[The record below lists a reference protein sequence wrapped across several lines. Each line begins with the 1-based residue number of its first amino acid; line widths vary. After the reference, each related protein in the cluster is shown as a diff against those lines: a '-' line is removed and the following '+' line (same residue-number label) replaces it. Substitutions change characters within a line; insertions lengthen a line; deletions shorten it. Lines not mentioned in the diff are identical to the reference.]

1 MRRGRCLE
9 ETKLSVMTPN
19 SGIPN
24 RDAELVRLIAA
35 GDERAFEELVGKHQ
49 RLVLNIIYRYVGDRS
64 AADDIAQEVFCILWH
79 KAGSFKGGSKFTTWL
94 YRVVANQC
102 LQFHRKYKP
111 DVVSLDGIAAGG
123 QLPEALQVC
132 DDSARA
138 GRIAAV
144 KQAVAELP
152 ERQRLA
158 LVLSHIE
165 GMSYREVAEIM
176 GLTASSVDS
185 LIVRAK
191 ENLRG
196 KLRTRG

>member
-1 MRRGRCLE
+1 ME
-9 ETKLSVMTPN
+9 ELTLLPERD
-19 SGIPN
+19 PD
-24 RDAELVRLIAA
+24 RDAGLVRRVAN
-35 GDERAFEELVGKHQ
+35 GDEAAFEELVRKYQHP
-49 RLVLNIIYRYVGDRS
+49 VLNTIHRYVGEYDV
-64 AADDIAQEVFCILWH
+64 ADDIAQEVFVILWN
-79 KAGSFKGGSKFTTWL
+79 KAGTFKGNSKFSTWL

-102 LQFHRKYKP
+102 LQFRRKNKAE
-111 DVVSLDGIAAGG
+111 VVSLDGIAAGG

-144 KQAVAELP
+144 KQAVAGLP

-158 LVLSHIE
+158 LVLSRIE
-165 GMSYREVAEIM
+165 GMSYREIAEIM
-176 GLTASSVDS
+176 GGTASSVDS

-196 KLRTRG
+196 KLRPRG

>member
-1 MRRGRCLE
+1 
-9 ETKLSVMTPN
+9 MTLLPE
-19 SGIPN
+19 
-24 RDAELVRLIAA
+24 RDPDCDAGLVRRVAN
-35 GDERAFEELVGKHQ
+35 GDEAAFEKLVRKYQHA
-49 RLVLNIIYRYVGDRS
+49 VLNTIHRYVGDYD
-64 AADDIAQEVFCILWH
+64 AAEDIAQEVFVILWN
-79 KAGSFKGGSKFTTWL
+79 KAWTFKGNSKFPTWL

-102 LQFHRKYKP
+102 LQFRRRNKTA
-111 DVVSLDGIAAGG
+111 VVSLDGIAAGG

-132 DDSARA
+132 DDHARA

-144 KQAVAELP
+144 KQAVAGLP

-165 GMSYREVAEIM
+165 GMTYQEIAEIM
-176 GLTASSVDS
+176 GRTASSVDS

-196 KLRTRG
+196 KLRTWG